1 MLTAVGED
9 RPGIVA
15 AVSGILFDLGCNLA
29 DCAMTLLGDQF
40 AMILLVQVPDE
51 VSADVLDKR
60 LKENPI
66 SRELL
71 ATIGEVR
78 HTSKSS
84 GSPYVVSIH
93 GADRPGIIFRV
104 SEALAKKMV
113 NITDL
118 TSHLAEGVYTMV
130 LDVEVPESLGLDE
143 VGRDLQGVAEELG
156 VEITFRPVDSVE
168 L

>member
-40 AMILLVQVPDE
+40 AMILLVQVPDD
-51 VSADVLDKR
+51 VGADELDRR
-60 LKENPI
+60 LKDNPA

-71 ATIGEVR
+71 TMIGEVR
-78 HTSKSS
+78 HGSS
-84 GSPYVVSIH
+84 HPGSPYVVSIH

-104 SEALAKKMV
+104 SDALAKKMV

-118 TSHLAEGVYTMV
+118 TSHLAENVYTMV
-130 LDVEVPESLGLDE
+130 LDVEVPESLSPDE
-143 VGRDLQGVAEELG
+143 VGGDLQRVAAELS
-156 VEITFRPVDSVE
+156 VEITFRPVDSDE

>member
-51 VSADVLDKR
+51 VNPDVLDTR
-60 LKENPI
+60 LKENPM
-66 SRELL
+66 SRDLL
-71 ATIGEVR
+71 TTIGDVR
-78 HTSKSS
+78 HGSS
-84 GSPYVVSIH
+84 PPGAPYVVSIH

-104 SEALAKKMV
+104 SEALAKKRV

-118 TSHLAEGVYTMV
+118 KSHLAEGVYTMV
-130 LDVEVPESLGLDE
+130 LDVEVPDSLNPDE
-143 VGRDLQGVAEELG
+143 VGRDLQTVAGKLD
-156 VEITFRPVDSVE
+156 VEITFRPVDSAE